1 MTGAWQTRSPR
12 SVSGAGD
19 RAWRDSALRRLQR
32 AEEKR
37 KLELGRLRGI
47 GPVNG
52 VVFDVGPIGLA
63 DRAFGGLGRVGR
75 AHQIAVPLDRVL
87 AFQHEDHD
95 GPRGHEA
102 AEAVEERPLFV
113 HVIEGFGLGLG
124 QPYHLDRDRDQA
136 SLLTALDDGPDQ
148 VAAHSVRLDDGQC
161 TLNHEGYYTET
172 CRIKKEE
179 GKSTRTHFF
188 GEL

>member
-1 MTGAWQTRSPR
+1 MGTPEGWVGVRQYEAWL
-12 SVSGAGD
+12 
-19 RAWRDSALRRLQR
+19 ALWRLQC
-32 AEEKR
+32 AEEIGQF
-37 KLELGRLRGI
+37 ELGRLCGI
-47 GPVNG
+47 RAVDS
-52 VVFDVGPIGLA
+52 VVLDVGPVDLA
-63 DRAFGGLGRVGR
+63 DRAFSGLGRVGR

-87 AFQHEDHD
+87 AFQREDHD

-124 QPYHLDRDRDQA
+124 QPHHRDRDRDQA